1 MPKAGRAG
9 PYVTRPLRVDSL
21 TGDPLLKPGGG
32 AEAGTVLIGMSLS
45 TGYPRLLENLFL
57 NILSDTRSG
66 NMLT

>member
-9 PYVTRPLRVDSL
+9 PSVTRPRVDSL
-21 TGDPLLKPGGG
+21 TGDPLLKPGNGG
-32 AEAGTVLIGMSLS
+32 EAVTVLIGMSLS